1 LRVASSSDHAACTV
15 AAHATYPKSGRAA
28 VLGGPFAQAVT
39 ARGAGSGPRPD
50 FIGELVGVPWAFGV
64 VPVSH
69 RLDRRSLSLARACLA
84 AA

>member
-1 LRVASSSDHAACTV
+1 MPPT
-15 AAHATYPKSGRAA
+15 PKVGARPCLA
-28 VLGGPFAQAVT
+28 GPSLALIGSESAQAVT

-69 RLDRRSLSLARACLA
+69 RLDRRFLSLARACLA
-84 AA
+84 AV